1 MKVERKIDYVIT
13 LTRDEVLRIRKGLS
27 IAHGCPEL
35 TDEENDEIYRLM
47 MNLPEGP

>member
-1 MKVERKIDYVIT
+1 MRVERKTDYVIT
-13 LTRDEVLRIRKGLS
+13 LTRDEALSIRKGLS
-27 IAHGCPEL
+27 IAHGCSTL